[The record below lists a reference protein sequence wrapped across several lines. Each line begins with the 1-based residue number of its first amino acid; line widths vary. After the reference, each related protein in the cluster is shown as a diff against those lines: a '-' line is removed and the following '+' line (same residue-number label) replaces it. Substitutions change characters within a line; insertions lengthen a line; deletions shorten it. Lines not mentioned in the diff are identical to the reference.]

1 MVGWFKK
8 IIFGGEKEEEVIEMF
23 KEYLKTVRM
32 ACEIFKIAIETDDK
46 SLLAEVCE
54 LEKVGDTIR
63 RDIALKL
70 YEGAFLPIVRGN
82 LYKLAETIDEILD
95 MLEDISIEYSHLIS
109 ELDPEIRELC
119 VRVAGINLKMSEYLS
134 SAFEALGEEED
145 LKDKTIKI
153 RVREREVD
161 TLKHELHKKLVKK
174 EIKNYWE
181 GKVLSDFIED
191 LVKISDIIEDAGDII
206 QILNVSLR

>member
-1 MVGWFKK
+1 MAGWLKK
-8 IIFGGEKEEEVIEMF
+8 IFGGEKEKEVIKLFMEH
-23 KEYLKTVRM
+23 LVTVRM
-32 ACEIFKIAIETDDK
+32 ACEVFKIAIEKNDK

-70 YEGAFLPIVRGN
+70 YEGAFLPMVRGN
-82 LYKLAETIDEILD
+82 LYKLAEIIDEVLD
-95 MLEDISIEYSHLIS
+95 MLEDTSVDYARLIS

-119 VRVAGINLKMSEYLS
+119 VRVAKINLKMSEDLI
-134 SAFEALGEEED
+134 SAFEALGKEED
-145 LKDKTIKI
+145 LKNKTIKL

-161 TLKHELHKKLVKK
+161 AIKHELHKKMIKK

-181 GKVLSDFIED
+181 GKILSDFIEN